1 MSLRN
6 IRHEAFSLSG
16 LERILEMVSPATEK
30 TLSDGAEVA
39 GMQSTFLAI
48 WQSVGKFSTRS
59 FYHVNGSMYLPLSPF
74 SNVSLISIL
83 SIDFYALS
91 SAVTAR

>member
-6 IRHEAFSLSG
+6 IRHEAFSLSS
-16 LERILEMVSPATEK
+16 LEHIFEMVSPATEK
-30 TLSDGAEVA
+30 LSQMGQKSQQECKVLSLLSGKALESFPCDP
-39 GMQSTFLAI
+39 STMLMGQCI
-48 WQSVGKFSTRS
+48 
-59 FYHVNGSMYLPLSPF
+59 YLSPF

-83 SIDFYALS
+83 SIDLYALS